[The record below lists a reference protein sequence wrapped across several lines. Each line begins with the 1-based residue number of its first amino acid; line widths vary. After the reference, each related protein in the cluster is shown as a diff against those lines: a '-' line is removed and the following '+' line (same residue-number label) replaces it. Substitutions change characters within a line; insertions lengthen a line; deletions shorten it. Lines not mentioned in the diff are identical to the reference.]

1 MTQITMNYAPLIIV
15 EHGLDHAHRHLE
27 QYDPLLSQ
35 HGSICSHRSD
45 RQLAIWSRGLVS
57 NTTNLPIDC
66 ELDERSV
73 ASWLASI
80 SPTRDR
86 TTLQRLKA
94 ACDLALRTEGGQR
107 LASGETRVRHA
118 LSVADILAGLK
129 LDYETLAA
137 AILNGVLDHPEVT
150 LDEIERDFGKAT
162 ARMVDDLQRIS
173 LLDGFKLDGEALD
186 EAKQAENLRRL
197 MLGLADDVRVVL
209 IVVAERLHMMRNAK
223 ALPDKIRHPLAKET
237 QEIYAPLA
245 NRLGIWQIKWE
256 MEDLAL
262 RFLDPDAYKRVA
274 DLLDGRR
281 SEREAYIEAV
291 ISLLD
296 EKFTEA
302 GIKAEITGR
311 PKHIYSIWRKMER
324 KAVGFDEIFDLRAV
338 RVLVESVTDCYTVL
352 GIVHSLWRHIPGE
365 FDDYI
370 ATPKNNMYQSIHTAV
385 IGPEEKTFEVQ
396 VRTYDMHRH
405 AELGVA
411 AHWRYKEDKRHDA
424 DFERRVVWM
433 RHWLE
438 FKEDEGST
446 GDSVDELKDEL
457 ASGLV
462 YVLTPKGRVVELPEG
477 ATPLDFAYAV
487 HTEVGHRCRGAR
499 INGHIVQ
506 LTRTLRSG
514 EIVEIL
520 TSKAGT
526 PSRDWLSP
534 HLNYLKTRRARNR
547 VRHWF
552 KQQDYAVHLESGRKG
567 LEREIIRLGISERP
581 DLNALAE
588 RYNFKS
594 ADDLLAAIGR
604 GELSPLKIVAAGE
617 PKKIVE
623 KRELPH
629 LERQKRPLSG
639 KGEVVVQGVS
649 DLMTH
654 IAGCCK
660 PVPYD
665 PIIGFITRGRGITV
679 HRRDCNN
686 VAGSVLSEPERL
698 IDVTWGEQIDGA
710 SYSVDVWVLAD
721 DRQGL
726 LSDISMLLTGE
737 QVDVLGVNTISNP
750 VQGSASMQFTIQV
763 TNITQLSRIL
773 NKISQVSGV
782 SEVKRQI

>member
-1 MTQITMNYAPLIIV
+1 M
-15 EHGLDHAHRHLE
+15 
-27 QYDPLLSQ
+27 
-35 HGSICSHRSD
+35 
-45 RQLAIWSRGLVS
+45 VS
-57 NTTNLPIDC
+57 GTTTLPADC

-73 ASWLASI
+73 VSWLESI
-80 SPTRDR
+80 SPDRDR
-86 TTLQRLKA
+86 KRLQRLKQ
-94 ACDLALRTEGGQR
+94 ACDLALHTEGGQR

-129 LDYETLAA
+129 LDDETLAA
-137 AILNGVLDHPEVT
+137 TILNGVLHHPEVT
-150 LDEIERDFGKAT
+150 LDDIKRDFGKTT

-173 LLDGFKLDGEALD
+173 LLDGFRLDGKTPN

-197 MLGLADDVRVVL
+197 MLSLADDVRVVL
-209 IVVAERLHMMRNAK
+209 IVVAERLHVMRNAR

-237 QEIYAPLA
+237 LEIYAPLA

-262 RFLDPDAYKRVA
+262 RFLDPETYKRIA
-274 DLLDGRR
+274 NLLDGRR
-281 SEREAYIEAV
+281 SEREAYIEEV
-291 ISLLD
+291 IKLLN
-296 EKFTEA
+296 EKFADA

-311 PKHIYSIWRKMER
+311 PKHIYSIWRKMKR
-324 KAVGFDEIFDLRAV
+324 KAVGFEEIFDLRAV
-338 RVLVESVTDCYTVL
+338 RVLVKEINDCYTVL
-352 GIVHSLWRHIPGE
+352 GIVHGLWRYIPGE

-385 IGPEEKTFEVQ
+385 IGPAEKTFEVQ

-405 AELGVA
+405 AELGIA
-411 AHWRYKEDKRHDA
+411 AHWRYKEGRQHDA
-424 DFERRVVWM
+424 DFERRLSWM
-433 RHWLE
+433 RQWLE
-438 FKEDEGST
+438 FKEDEDST
-446 GDSVDELKDEL
+446 ADSVDELKGEL
-457 ASGLV
+457 ESGLV
-462 YVLTPKGRVVELPEG
+462 YVLTPKARVIELPEG

-499 INGHIVQ
+499 INGHIVP
-506 LTRTLRSG
+506 LTRPVRSG
-514 EIVEIL
+514 ETIEVL
-520 TSKAGT
+520 TSKAGK

-552 KQQDYAVHLESGRKG
+552 KQQDYTAHLEAGRKN
-567 LEREIIRLGISERP
+567 LEREIARLGISQRP
-581 DLNALAE
+581 DLNALSE
-588 RYNFKS
+588 RYNYNS

-617 PKKIVE
+617 PEQIVAE
-623 KRELPH
+623 KTVTTHEA
-629 LERQKRPLSG
+629 QQRPISG

-660 PVPYD
+660 PVPFE

-679 HRRDCNN
+679 HRQDCSN
-686 VAGSVLSEPERL
+686 VTDPALTEPERL
-698 IDVTWGEQIDGA
+698 IDVTWGEQVTGA
-710 SYSVDVWVLAD
+710 SYSVNIWVMAS

-726 LSDISMLLTGE
+726 LSDISTLLTGE
-737 QVDVLGVNTISNP
+737 QVDVLGVNTFSNP
-750 VQGSASMQFTIQV
+750 AKATASMQFTVQV

-773 NKISQVSGV
+773 DKISQISGV